1 MQGALRRYY
10 IFQMGKLRQTKSVT
24 YLKPF
29 FFFLY
34 GVKLIDGV
42 KWKTH
47 DSLFQAHDTFY
58 YLEEILNAV
67 KCSASAVCK
76 CFEFRVLPFLF
87 VPKYTS
93 VIILIWF
100 ASIWIKWKKPA
111 LVLVSNWLHSFLL
124 ADFLSSYVSD
134 GMTWQ
139 IPFKLK
145 SLTQLWNI
153 LLVHNDVV
161 KHASGGQTWILP
173 KAIVVSSLADETEGW
188 EAEADTLSVWHLS
201 SVVWTEIPS
210 TNLHSVQLLKIAL
223 SCI

>member
-1 MQGALRRYY
+1 
-10 IFQMGKLRQTKSVT
+10 MGKLRQKKIC
-24 YLKPF
+24 YLFKAF
-29 FFFLY
+29 FFFWWY

-42 KWKTH
+42 EWKTH
-47 DSLFQAHDTFY
+47 DSLFQAHATFY
-58 YLEEILNAV
+58 YFLEEILNAV
-67 KCSASAVCK
+67 KYSASAVWK
-76 CFEFRVLPFLF
+76 YFEFRVLPFLF

-100 ASIWIKWKKPA
+100 AAIWIKWKKPA

-124 ADFLSSYVSD
+124 ADFLSSYVSN

-161 KHASGGQTWILP
+161 KHTSRGQTRCLP
-173 KAIVVSSLADETEGW
+173 KTIVVSSLADETDGW
-188 EAEADTLSVWHLS
+188 ETEAETLLV
-201 SVVWTEIPS
+201 
-210 TNLHSVQLLKIAL
+210 
-223 SCI
+223 